1 MSENIPGTE
10 NNSEANKAPEF
21 SRADAAKAV
30 KRLSVELVVDPKTK
44 KPVEDKDGRI
54 KTREVTTD
62 VTEAEVLDFAVSNGV
77 VTVVT
82 TDGQKLK
89 GKVA

>member
-1 MSENIPGTE
+1 MTE
-10 NNSEANKAPEF
+10 HTPFTK
-21 SRADAAKAV
+21 ADAAKAV
-30 KRLSVELVVDPKTK
+30 KRLSVEVVVDPKTK
-44 KPVEDKDGRI
+44 KPVEDKDGRV
-54 KTREVTTD
+54 KTREVSTD

>member
-1 MSENIPGTE
+1 MTE
-10 NNSEANKAPEF
+10 NTPFTK
-21 SRADAAKAV
+21 ADAAKAV

-44 KPVEDKDGRI
+44 KPVEDKDGRV

>member
-1 MSENIPGTE
+1 MTE
-10 NNSEANKAPEF
+10 NTPFTK
-21 SRADAAKAV
+21 ADAAKAV
-30 KRLSVELVVDPKTK
+30 KRLSVEAVIDPKTK
-44 KPVEDKDGRI
+44 KPVEDKDGRV

-62 VTEAEVLDFAVSNGV
+62 VTEAEVLDFAVRNGV

-82 TDGQKLK
+82 TDGQKLT